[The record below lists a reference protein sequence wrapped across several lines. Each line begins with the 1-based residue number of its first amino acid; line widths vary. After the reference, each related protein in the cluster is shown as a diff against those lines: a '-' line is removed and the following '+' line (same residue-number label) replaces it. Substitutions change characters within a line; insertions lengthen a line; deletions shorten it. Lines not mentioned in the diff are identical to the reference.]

1 MTMSSFDERARTW
14 DENPIHLNRSLEI
27 AEKMK
32 QSIDLKSIQTALEY
46 GAGTGDLSFLL
57 KDSIKTIYTMDN
69 SREMVNVMIEKL
81 NNMSITNVHPQF
93 FDLDKSTYSTQTFD
107 LVFMQMVLHHVIDIK
122 PFLIKIFN
130 LLNVNGSI
138 AIADLYAEDG
148 SFHGAG
154 FDGHLGFD
162 IDELSKTLLSIGFSK
177 IEHEQ
182 CYDMQKSTDLGVMKS
197 YPLFLLRASKL

>member
-1 MTMSSFDERARTW
+1 M
-14 DENPIHLNRSLEI
+14 
-27 AEKMK
+27 
-32 QSIDLKSIQTALEY
+32 
-46 GAGTGDLSFLL
+46 
-57 KDSIKTIYTMDN
+57 
-69 SREMVNVMIEKL
+69 
-81 NNMSITNVHPQF
+81 
-93 FDLDKSTYSTQTFD
+93 
-107 LVFMQMVLHHVIDIK
+107 
-122 PFLIKIFN
+122 IKIFN